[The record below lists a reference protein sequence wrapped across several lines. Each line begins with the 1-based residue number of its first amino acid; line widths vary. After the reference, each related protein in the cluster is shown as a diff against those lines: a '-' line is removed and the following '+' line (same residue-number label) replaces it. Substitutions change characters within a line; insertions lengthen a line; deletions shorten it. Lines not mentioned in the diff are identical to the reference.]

1 MEALLNRIAQLQPI
15 AKVGILAGAVLLLGL
30 GYHQLFYTDLV
41 DEQKQQEE
49 VLTKAHTELGQYQKR
64 RDQRKAY
71 LNEVSQLRDEQRELL
86 RMLPHSDDIE
96 QFIESM
102 NAQVEAA
109 GLTKVASVRE
119 TAVPEEIYIRI
130 PIRMSVV
137 GNYHQINR
145 FFKSVADLQRI
156 VTIGDLS
163 LQPSEAR
170 PSTSSGHLKAEF
182 IAQTFQLLE
191 PSKAPAKPTTPGT
204 PAAAPAAGGGK

>member
-1 MEALLNRIAQLQPI
+1 MDALVSRIAQLQLAVKLAIVTGLLALI
-15 AKVGILAGAVLLLGL
+15 AAG
-30 GYHQLFYTDLV
+30 YYFIYYTDLI
-41 DEQKQQEE
+41 EQQAQQEE
-49 VLTKAHTELGQYQKR
+49 LLKKAQSELGQYQKR

-71 LNEVSQLRDEQRELL
+71 LNEVNQLRDEQKELL

-163 LQPSEAR
+163 LLPQEGRTA
-170 PSTSSGHLKAEF
+170 TGNGHLKAEF
-182 IAQTFQLLE
+182 VAQTFQLLE
-191 PSKAPAKPTTPGT
+191 ASKAPPK
-204 PAAAPAAGGGK
+204 PAAPGAPAPAPAGGAK

>member
-1 MEALLNRIAQLQPI
+1 MEALLNRIAQLQLA
-15 AKVGILAGAVLLLGL
+15 AKLGILAGAVVLLGL

-41 DEQKQQEE
+41 DEQKQQQE

-163 LQPSEAR
+163 LQPSEGR
-170 PSTSSGHLKAEF
+170 PATSSGHLKAEF
-182 IAQTFQLLE
+182 VAQTFQLLE
-191 PSKAPAKPTTPGT
+191 ASKAPAKPAAPGA
-204 PAAAPAAGGGK
+204 PAAAPAGGAK

>member
-1 MEALLNRIAQLQPI
+1 MEALLNRIAQLQLA
-15 AKVGILAGAVLLLGL
+15 AKLGILAGAVVLLGL

-41 DEQKQQEE
+41 DEQKQQQE

-163 LQPSEAR
+163 LQPSEGR
-170 PSTSSGHLKAEF
+170 PATSSGHLKAEF
-182 IAQTFQLLE
+182 VAQTFQLLE
-191 PSKAPAKPTTPGT
+191 DRRPAPRASSPA
-204 PAAAPAAGGGK
+204 PAAAPAGGGK